1 MIPITFTVADGATVS
16 DAIDIR
22 DYADRLMVTRENAIC
37 AIETPATLEATAI
50 TIKMSADGVTYK
62 PLVRVDGNSAD
73 PAVAVNQLVM
83 LPPANYPVLL
93 PFIQLTLNSAAVGAS
108 RSITMWL
115 REI

>member
-1 MIPITFTVADGATVS
+1 MIPITFTVAAAATVS

-22 DYADRLMVTRENAIC
+22 DYADRLMVTRANAIC

-62 PLVRVDGNSAD
+62 PLVKADGSSAD
-73 PAVAVNQLVM
+73 PVVAVNQLVM
-83 LPPANYPVLL
+83 LPPSNYPVLL
-93 PFIQLTLNSAAVGAS
+93 PFIQLTLNSAAVGTA
-108 RSITMWL
+108 RSIIVWL